1 MCIRRHRSECSMKGR
16 TKPSA
21 RLTEGDLKVP
31 TRPARRRTPESVSL
45 RLSHAREDAHSR
57 LPDAPSS
64 YERMTPGMI
73 LAACALAMRRL
84 MLMSF
89 ILYVVLDLANPFPG
103 TIAFEPE
110 ESIVESDADEEIEE
124 PTRLLGP
131 HASRFVAAALRSAN
145 HDARPHTSQVAQAR
159 HVASDWLAVSH
170 AHAAAPPPP
179 PASEDH

>member
-1 MCIRRHRSECSMKGR
+1 MCIRQHRSECSMKGR
-16 TKPSA
+16 TTPPA

-57 LPDAPSS
+57 LPDSPP
-64 YERMTPGMI
+64 RHDRTTPGMI

-103 TIAFEPE
+103 TVAFEPE
-110 ESIVESDADEEIEE
+110 ESIIESDSDEEIEE
-124 PTRLLGP
+124 PVRLPGP
-131 HASRFVAAALRSAN
+131 HASRFAAAGLRSA
-145 HDARPHTSQVAQAR
+145 HHGARPHTAPVAQAR
-159 HVASDWLAVSH
+159 HVASEWLAISH
-170 AHAAAPPPP
+170 AHAVAPPPP